1 MRIFRD
7 FMRFV
12 ALAVGLIAGLVGII
26 VDIVYVIGNHLT
38 SVSSHGGLGFGAVV
52 IGIIGALA
60 APFNGLV
67 AAILMLISLIAFFA
81 IVGPIG
87 AFSGVLFLIA
97 AALAFFDR
105 SRRAQVRAA

>member
-12 ALAVGLIAGLVGII
+12 ALVVGLVAGLVGIL
-26 VDIVYVIGNHLT
+26 VDIIYVIGSHIS
-38 SVSSHGGLGFGAVV
+38 SVSSHGGLGFGAVA
-52 IGIIGALA
+52 IGVIGALA

-67 AAILMLISLIAFFA
+67 AAILMVVSLIAFFA

-105 SRRAQVRAA
+105 SRARVQAA